1 MLELSVLIIAKNEQH
16 NIADC
21 IKSCHFASEI
31 IVIDDYSTD
40 DTAKI
45 ATDLG
50 AKVIQR
56 ELNGDWGS
64 QQTFSINQATNKWI
78 FLIDADE
85 RVSPELATQITQAV
99 TKDENKAY
107 WVQRQNKFQFNHA
120 THGVLRP
127 DFVCRLM
134 PKQGTY
140 VDGLVHQ
147 QIVTPYPSAKL
158 TGFLYHYTYD
168 NWEQYFNKFNKYTT
182 LSAEKYKLK
191 NKKCSFFK
199 DIIIRPFWAFIKVY
213 LIQGGFLDGKMG
225 WILSVNHYF
234 YTMNKYVKLYYLYK
248 SNGKL

>member
-1 MLELSVLIIAKNEQH
+1 MIELSVLIVAKNEQQ

-21 IKSCHFASEI
+21 IKSCQFAKEI

-40 DTAKI
+40 DTTQI
-45 ATDLG
+45 ATELG

-56 ELNGDWGS
+56 ALAGDWGG
-64 QQTFSINQATNKWI
+64 QQTFAIEQASYDWI

-85 RVSPELATQITQAV
+85 RVSAELAKQIEHV
-99 TKDENKAY
+99 VKSNKQIAY
-107 WVQRQNKFQFNHA
+107 WIQRQNKFRHNKA
-120 THGVLRP
+120 THGILRP

-140 VDGLVHQ
+140 VEGYVHQ
-147 QIVTPYPSAKL
+147 QIVTPYPSQKL
-158 TGFLYHYTYD
+158 TGYLYHYTYD

-182 LSAEKYKLK
+182 LSAEKYKK
-191 NKKCSFFK
+191 NHKKCHFFK
-199 DIIIRPFWAFIKVY
+199 DIILRPLWAFIKVY
-213 LIQGGFLDGKMG
+213 FIQGGFLDGKIG

-248 SNGKL
+248 SDGKL